1 MANER
6 SNFMYLCRKFLLT
19 ALVAGLATVSV
30 LQAQEKKLKREEL
43 PPAVEKT
50 VAEQSKGAT
59 IRGFSTEVEGGK
71 RLYEVELQV
80 SGHGKDISM
89 DEQGNIVE
97 VEEEVPMESLPGNVK
112 DGLAKAAGSGTLG
125 KVESLTKNGKLVA
138 YEAVVNAGT
147 KRSEVQVG
155 PDGKKLAHPE

>member
-1 MANER
+1 MNIT
-6 SNFMYLCRKFLLT
+6 KTLLLAVPV
-19 ALVAGLATVSV
+19 ALLAGPPTI
-30 LQAQEKKLKREEL
+30 QAQEKKLKREEL

-71 RLYEVELQV
+71 RLYEVELEV

-89 DEQGNIVE
+89 DKQGNIVE

-112 DGLAKAAGSGTLG
+112 DGLTKAAGSGTLG

-138 YEAVVNAGT
+138 YEAVVKAGT

>member
-1 MANER
+1 MNPRRTVVLAV
-6 SNFMYLCRKFLLT
+6 
-19 ALVAGLATVSV
+19 LVTGLAT
-30 LQAQEKKLKREEL
+30 LPAIQAQEKKLKREEL

-59 IRGFSTEVEGGK
+59 IRGFSTDMEGGK
-71 RLYEVELQV
+71 KLYEAELVV

-97 VEEEVPMESLPGNVK
+97 VEEEVSMESLPGNVR
-112 DGLAKAAGSGTLG
+112 DGLTKSAGSGTVG
-125 KVESLTKNGKLVA
+125 KVESLTKKGKLVA
-138 YEAVVNAGT
+138 YEAVVKTGT
-147 KRSEVQVG
+147 KRSEIQVG